1 MKSDLFFRDPCAIF
15 STAPTMAQ
23 WSLIQKGG
31 RFLMSD
37 VTLKKLSELSGL
49 SIRSVSRALQGKS
62 GLSEENRRKVLSIAR
77 EISYTPNIQARNLR
91 LQKNNFVGIVVQD
104 FQRDSIA
111 LRKINHLNVL
121 LTRNGYCTLFGIN
134 NGKRTELE
142 ELLRQWNGMVGSVIF
157 FSWDKSWNA
166 EELSLLCS
174 AQFIFVDQESECGH
188 SLIIDRG
195 SGIYDAITYLL
206 KSSHCSIARCGNI
219 ESREQGFNQALPDLN
234 SPEVKHRYFPS
245 QSNFEDG
252 YLVGKKLLE
261 GKFDAVFFDT
271 DRMAFG
277 FLKYCWEHA
286 VKIPDRIAVVGFDDE
301 SFDLF
306 SSPSLSTVAHPVE
319 EMSAAILQLVKH
331 PETEYRKLIFKTRFI
346 KRESV

>member
-1 MKSDLFFRDPCAIF
+1 MICYLYCCANDGALWFDP
-15 STAPTMAQ
+15 
-23 WSLIQKGG
+23 KGVYQYN
-31 RFLMSD
+31 MSD
-37 VTLKKLSELSGL
+37 ITLKKLSELSGL
-49 SIRSVSRALQGKS
+49 SIRSVRRALQGKS

-77 EISYTPNIQARNLR
+77 EKTYTPNIQARNLR
-91 LQKNNFVGIVVQD
+91 LQKNNIVGIVVRD

-111 LRKINHLNVL
+111 LRKVNHLNVL

-134 NGKRTELE
+134 NGKRPDLE

-157 FSWDKSWNA
+157 FSWDNSWNTR
-166 EELSLLCS
+166 ELTQLFS
-174 AQFIFVDQESECGH
+174 AQFIIVDQKSDCGH
-188 SLIIDRG
+188 SMIIDRG

-206 KSSHCSIARCGNI
+206 KSSHRSIARCGNI
-219 ESREQGFNQALPDLN
+219 ESREHGFNQALQDLN

-252 YLVGKKLLE
+252 YQVGEKLLK

-277 FLKYCWEHA
+277 FLKYCWEHS
-286 VKIPDRIAVVGFDDE
+286 VKIPEQIAVVGFDDE

-319 EMSAAILQLVKH
+319 EMSNAILQLVKH
-331 PETEYRKLIFKTRFI
+331 PEEEYRELVFKTRFI